1 MTKPEDR
8 PNLSIEDYN
17 LLVEH
22 TRDLDLVSRQ
32 KSDMLN
38 KQRETITKLQKEN
51 KNYKARIEAI
61 KKACS

>member
-22 TRDLDLVSRQ
+22 ARDLDRVSRQ
-32 KSDMLN
+32 KTDMLN
-38 KQRETITKLQKEN
+38 KQRETIAKLQKEN

-61 KKACS
+61 KQACS